1 MNVHAKKRECNEHR
15 ESEGFEM
22 NVHAKKRECNEHR
35 ESGGFEMAFAQLY
48 RKW

>member
-22 NVHAKKRECNEHR
+22 
-35 ESGGFEMAFAQLY
+35 AFA
-48 RKW
+48 RKRIREEY